1 MNKKELENQ
10 PITIDRAKEKIKD
23 LVKELQEHD
32 LKIKADE
39 MDFEKNYQIIIKIEK
54 E

>member
-10 PITIDRAKEKIKD
+10 PMTIDRAKEKIND

-32 LKIKADE
+32 LKIKVAIATSSSKFNLDNTN
-39 MDFEKNYQIIIKIEK
+39 DSF
-54 E
+54 